1 MAARVAVVT
10 PGGGGGAR
18 LGGRVRKQFIRLR
31 RIPIVT
37 MTVGHFTRHPAV
49 TAIVVAAPE
58 PHVERTRRALAP
70 VARRAPLT
78 VVPGGRTRQDSVWL
92 ALQAVPDD
100 AEIVVVHDAVR
111 PLITRR
117 LIDAVVSAGAASG
130 AAICALPITETVKR
144 VRDDIVDATLDRS
157 GLWAVQTPQAFRAD
171 LLRESHAIGE
181 ALLGALALGD
191 LGRHFPDTDARYRGI
206 SSLRLLRSV
215 VELVTAR
222 GGRLV
227 NVDATVLAQAPR
239 LAPLLPEMAKRLAD
253 VLGLEIDRV
262 SVKAKSPE
270 GLGLLGRQEGMG
282 GMGVGSVD
290 VTG

>member
-1 MAARVAVVT
+1 VAVVI
-10 PGGGGGAR
+10 PAGGVGAR
-18 LGGRVRKQFIRLR
+18 FGGRVPKQFIRLR

-171 LLRESHAIGE
+171 LLREAHEKARRDGVVGTDDAMLVE
-181 ALLGALALGD
+181 RLGHPV
-191 LGRHFPDTDARYRGI
+191 R
-206 SSLRLLRSV
+206 V
-215 VELVTAR
+215 VC
-222 GGRLV
+222 G
-227 NVDATVLAQAPR
+227 
-239 LAPLLPEMAKRLAD
+239 LAD
-253 VLGLEIDRV
+253 N
-262 SVKAKSPE
+262 VKITTPE
-270 GLGLLGRQEGMG
+270 DLRRARRAWAR
-282 GMGVGSVD
+282 
-290 VTG
+290 

>member
-1 MAARVAVVT
+1 MAARVAVVI
-10 PGGGGGAR
+10 PAGGVGAR
-18 LGGRVRKQFIRLR
+18 FGGRVPKQFIRLR

-171 LLRESHAIGE
+171 LLREAHEKARRDGVVGTDDAMLVE
-181 ALLGALALGD
+181 RLGHPV
-191 LGRHFPDTDARYRGI
+191 R
-206 SSLRLLRSV
+206 V
-215 VELVTAR
+215 VC
-222 GGRLV
+222 G
-227 NVDATVLAQAPR
+227 
-239 LAPLLPEMAKRLAD
+239 LAD
-253 VLGLEIDRV
+253 N
-262 SVKAKSPE
+262 VKITTPE
-270 GLGLLGRQEGMG
+270 DLRRARRAWAR
-282 GMGVGSVD
+282 
-290 VTG
+290 